1 MATKVYVT
9 TPQLTTPGLPDELLL
24 CYTIH
29 VCEDGQLA
37 VMHPP
42 CSEETFVT
50 VAFGES
56 VVVIRGK
63 IIDKILAN
71 IPNVTSNDIIFVPE
85 IGT

>member
-9 TPQLTTPGLPDELLL
+9 NPQLTTPGLPDELLL

-29 VCEDGQLA
+29 VCEDGMPS
-37 VMHPP
+37 VPHPP
-42 CSEETFVT
+42 CSEETLIT
-50 VAFGES
+50 LSFGDS
-56 VVVIRGK
+56 AVVIRAK

-71 IPNVTSNDIIFVPE
+71 IPNVGSNDIIFIPE